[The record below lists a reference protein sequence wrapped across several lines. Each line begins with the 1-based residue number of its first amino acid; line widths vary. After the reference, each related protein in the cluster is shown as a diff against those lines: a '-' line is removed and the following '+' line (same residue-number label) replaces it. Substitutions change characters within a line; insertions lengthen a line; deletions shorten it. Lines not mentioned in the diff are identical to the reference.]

1 MDDGNVGGAV
11 VWRIAEGEIGNWR
24 VGWNWEGYHLGTG
37 KEVFDAELYAILKT
51 TRRIDI
57 SKGCNKIHDLFGISS
72 SYIMLESILIRL
84 ACVRRKRIEFGVKD
98 KDGETAL
105 GVVI

>member
-37 KEVFDAELYAILKT
+37 KEVKRFP
-51 TRRIDI
+51 
-57 SKGCNKIHDLFGISS
+57 
-72 SYIMLESILIRL
+72 L
-84 ACVRRKRIEFGVKD
+84 AWSVYGKSDHPMEPPG
-98 KDGETAL
+98 
-105 GVVI
+105 